1 MKRSHLVVAIA
12 LILCCASVFA
22 HDDEKAI
29 REAVKSMEAGV
40 VAGDGERA
48 AAMYASDAV
57 LMPPNE
63 PSVKGAD
70 AIRKWWG
77 GMLGAGKTNLAIN
90 IEKLTVSGDLAVDVG
105 TWDLSL
111 LPTGATTAVTDHG
124 KYIVVWQKRDGKWQA
139 VNDIFNSDVAL
150 AKKAD

>member
-1 MKRSHLVVAIA
+1 MKRARGVFAVVF
-12 LILCCASVFA
+12 ILCCLSAFA

-29 REAVKSMEAGV
+29 REAVKSMEAGI
-40 VAGDGERA
+40 VAGDAERA
-48 AAMYASDAV
+48 AAMYASDAM

-63 PSVKGAD
+63 PAVKGAD

-77 GMLGAGKTNLAIN
+77 GMLGVGKAKLAIN

-111 LPTGATTAVTDHG
+111 VPTGATTAVNDHG
-124 KYIVVWQKRDGKWQA
+124 KYIVVWRKRDGKWQA
-139 VNDIFNSDVAL
+139 VNDIFNSDVAP